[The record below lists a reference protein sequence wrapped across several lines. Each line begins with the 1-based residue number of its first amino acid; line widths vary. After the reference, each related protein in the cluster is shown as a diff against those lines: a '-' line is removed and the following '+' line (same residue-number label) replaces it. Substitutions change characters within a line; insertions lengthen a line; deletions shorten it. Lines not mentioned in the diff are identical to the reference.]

1 MSMTE
6 TKTGSAA
13 ASPSPVP
20 SVHGPHAALLM
31 QRRGRV
37 RVYEILL
44 WVAAFGA
51 YLVLPTKM
59 LLLTE
64 IAILGLF
71 ALSLDLVLGFAGI
84 VSLGHAVFFGVGAY
98 AAGLLALHVVAEPVT
113 GLVVAGIVSGL
124 LGLLTSF
131 LILRGS
137 DLTRLMTTLGSALMM
152 GEAANQMTWLTGG
165 ADGLSGFLLGPI
177 LGMFEFDLFGKVGYL
192 YCLTVL
198 FVLAMLAR
206 RLAFSPFGLSL
217 KAIKGNPV
225 RADMI
230 ATPSRRR
237 IVIVY
242 TISAVYAGIA
252 GALLTHTTSFVSPD
266 VLAFHRSADV
276 LLVLV
281 IGGTGYLY
289 GGIFGAIIFTLIKDA
304 LSVATPQYWMFWIG
318 LLLVVLVLFGR
329 DRLQRWAA
337 MVPAKLREMTGQG
350 RNEGGRS

>member
-1 MSMTE
+1 MSFSDT
-6 TKTGSAA
+6 TSGLVVATPPSAG
-13 ASPSPVP
+13 
-20 SVHGPHAALLM
+20 VHDDAFALM
-31 QRRGRV
+31 KRRSRV
-37 RVYEILL
+37 RIYEVVL

-51 YLVLPTKM
+51 YLLLPTKM

-71 ALSLDLVLGFAGI
+71 ALSLDLILGFAGI

-98 AAGLLALHVVAEPVT
+98 AAGLLALHVVSEPVT
-113 GLVVAGIVSGL
+113 GLVAGAVAAGL
-124 LGLLTSF
+124 LGLVTSF
-131 LILRGS
+131 LVLRGS
-137 DLTRLMTTLGSALMM
+137 DLTRLMTTLGIALMM
-152 GEAANQMTWLTGG
+152 GEAANQMGWLTGG
-165 ADGLSGFLLGPI
+165 ADGLSGFMLGPI
-177 LGMFEFDLFGKVGYL
+177 LGLFEFDLFGKVGYL

-206 RLAFSPFGLSL
+206 RLAWSPFGLSL

-225 RADMI
+225 RAGMI

-252 GALLTHTTSFVSPD
+252 GALLTQTTSFVSPD

-289 GGIFGAIIFTLIKDA
+289 GGIFGAIVFTLIKDA

-329 DRLQRWAA
+329 DRLQRWTSF
-337 MVPAKLREMTGQG
+337 VPIRLGRALRGQMKG
-350 RNEGGRS
+350 ERQ